1 MNDSEDII
9 LHLILILGLEF
20 MASEKRKRQHDP
32 DVFCYICM
40 FYYIQAENDRFCE
53 KHLFC
58 LSSLTLRGVFEHISH
73 SFEDCNLNFIYI

>member
-40 FYYIQAENDRFCE
+40 FYYI
-53 KHLFC
+53 
-58 LSSLTLRGVFEHISH
+58 
-73 SFEDCNLNFIYI
+73 